1 MRDREWRLVVITSR
15 NPDRSPTHK
24 PMTKTKFVIAA
35 CTVMMVA
42 AVQPSAIAQGQA
54 PAAAKLDL
62 NKPVVNAGLSLAMD
76 RLTRDSSDAAKDA
89 LLLELNK
96 ANYLAVSVGKS
107 LSEGIASSNGQ
118 ALLPAGA
125 RFDLLMAG
133 KQGKN
138 YLLLFTDWDAI
149 RAYTK
154 EDVTAIVLPAK
165 DAWSFFSSTLAATNE
180 GIVINP
186 AHNALPLRKP
196 MIAHLTAAS
205 RKSEGK

>member
-1 MRDREWRLVVITSR
+1 M
-15 NPDRSPTHK
+15 N
-24 PMTKTKFVIAA
+24 KTK
-35 CTVMMVA
+35 MPLA
-42 AVQPSAIAQGQA
+42 AVCMTVILMAAQPSAAAQAAQEGQA
-54 PAAAKLDL
+54 PMAAKLDL
-62 NKPVVNAGLSLAMD
+62 NKPVVNAELSLAMD
-76 RLTRDSSDAAKDA
+76 RLSRDTSDAAKDA

-96 ANYLAVSVGKS
+96 ANYLAVSVGKG

-165 DAWSFFSSTLAATNE
+165 DAWSFFSSTLAATYE

-196 MIAHLTAAS
+196 MISYLAAAS
-205 RKSEGK
+205 SKAERK

>member
-1 MRDREWRLVVITSR
+1 
-15 NPDRSPTHK
+15 
-24 PMTKTKFVIAA
+24 
-35 CTVMMVA
+35 
-42 AVQPSAIAQGQA
+42 
-54 PAAAKLDL
+54 
-62 NKPVVNAGLSLAMD
+62 
-76 RLTRDSSDAAKDA
+76 
-89 LLLELNK
+89 
-96 ANYLAVSVGKS
+96 
-107 LSEGIASSNGQ
+107 
-118 ALLPAGA
+118 
-125 RFDLLMAG
+125 MAG

-165 DAWSFFSSTLAATNE
+165 DAWSFFSTTLAATNE

-196 MIAHLTAAS
+196 MISYFTAAS

>member
-1 MRDREWRLVVITSR
+1 MIKMKL
-15 NPDRSPTHK
+15 
-24 PMTKTKFVIAA
+24 VIAA
-35 CTVMMVA
+35 VCTFMIVA
-42 AVQPSAIAQGQA
+42 AAQPSAVAQEQQ
-54 PAAAKLDL
+54 PVAAKLDL

-76 RLTRDSSDAAKDA
+76 RLTHDNSDAAKDA

-96 ANYLAVSVGKS
+96 ANYLAVSVGKG
-107 LSEGIASSNGQ
+107 LSEGMASSNGQ
-118 ALLPAGA
+118 ALLPTGA

-165 DAWSFFSSTLAATNE
+165 DAWSFFSTTLAATNE

-196 MIAHLTAAS
+196 MISYLTAAS
-205 RKSEGK
+205 RKSAGK

>member
-1 MRDREWRLVVITSR
+1 MI
-15 NPDRSPTHK
+15 
-24 PMTKTKFVIAA
+24 KTKLVMAA
-35 CTVMMVA
+35 VCTIMLVA
-42 AVQPSAIAQGQA
+42 AAPPSAVAQGQ
-54 PAAAKLDL
+54 PPVAAKLDL
-62 NKPVVNAGLSLAMD
+62 NKAVVNTGLSLAMD
-76 RLTRDSSDAAKDA
+76 RLTRDNSDAAKDA

-96 ANYLAVSVGKS
+96 ANYLAVSVGKG

-165 DAWSFFSSTLAATNE
+165 DAWPFFSSMFGATYE

-196 MIAHLTAAS
+196 MIAYLAAAS

>member
-1 MRDREWRLVVITSR
+1 MRSDGITSLAPP
-15 NPDRSPTHK
+15 NSPTPKHMIK
-24 PMTKTKFVIAA
+24 MKSVIAA
-35 CTVMMVA
+35 VCTFMLVA
-42 AVQPSAIAQGQA
+42 AAQPSAVAQGQQSVA
-54 PAAAKLDL
+54 VKLDL
-62 NKPVVNAGLSLAMD
+62 NKPVANAELSLAMD
-76 RLTRDSSDAAKDA
+76 RLTHDNSDAAKDA
-89 LLLELNK
+89 LLIELNK
-96 ANYLAVSVGKS
+96 ANYLALSVGKG

-125 RFDLLMAG
+125 RFELLMAG

-165 DAWSFFSSTLAATNE
+165 DAWSFFSTTLAATNE

-196 MIAHLTAAS
+196 MISYLTAALQ
-205 RKSEGK
+205 KSAGK

>member
-1 MRDREWRLVVITSR
+1 M
-15 NPDRSPTHK
+15 N
-24 PMTKTKFVIAA
+24 KTK
-35 CTVMMVA
+35 MPLA
-42 AVQPSAIAQGQA
+42 AVCMTVILMAAQPSAAAQAAQGQA
-54 PAAAKLDL
+54 PMAAKLDL
-62 NKPVVNAGLSLAMD
+62 NKPVVNAELSLAMD
-76 RLTRDSSDAAKDA
+76 RLARDTSDAAKDA

-96 ANYLAVSVGKS
+96 ANYLAVSVGKG

-165 DAWSFFSSTLAATNE
+165 DAWSFFSSTLAATYE

-196 MIAHLTAAS
+196 MISYLAAAS
-205 RKSEGK
+205 SKAERK

>member
-1 MRDREWRLVVITSR
+1 MRDREMAFPRYHEPR
-15 NPDRSPTHK
+15 NPNRSPTLK
-24 PMTKTKFVIAA
+24 RMIKTKLVIAA
-35 CTVMMVA
+35 VCTVMLVA
-42 AVQPSAIAQGQA
+42 AAQGQ
-54 PAAAKLDL
+54 PPVAAKLDL

-76 RLTRDSSDAAKDA
+76 RLTHDNSDAAKDA

-96 ANYLAVSVGKS
+96 ANYLAVSVGKG

-186 AHNALPLRKP
+186 ANNALPLGKP
-196 MIAHLTAAS
+196 MISYLTAAS
-205 RKSEGK
+205 RKLEGK

>member
-1 MRDREWRLVVITSR
+1 MI
-15 NPDRSPTHK
+15 
-24 PMTKTKFVIAA
+24 
-35 CTVMMVA
+35 VA
-42 AVQPSAIAQGQA
+42 AAQPSALAQGQQ
-54 PAAAKLDL
+54 PVAAKVDL
-62 NKPVVNAGLSLAMD
+62 NKPVVNTGLSLAMD
-76 RLTRDSSDAAKDA
+76 RLTNDSSDAAKDA

-96 ANYLAVSVGKS
+96 ANYLALSVGKG

-118 ALLPAGA
+118 AILPAGA

-165 DAWSFFSSTLAATNE
+165 DAWSFFSTTLAATNE

-186 AHNALPLRKP
+186 AHNALPLGKR
-196 MIAHLTAAS
+196 MISYLTAAAQ
-205 RKSEGK
+205 KSAAK

>member
-1 MRDREWRLVVITSR
+1 MPLAAVCMVTILMTAQPSVAAQAAHGE
-15 NPDRSPTHK
+15 SPT
-24 PMTKTKFVIAA
+24 
-35 CTVMMVA
+35 
-42 AVQPSAIAQGQA
+42 
-54 PAAAKLDL
+54 AKLDL

-76 RLTRDSSDAAKDA
+76 RLARDTSDAAKDA

-96 ANYLAVSVGKS
+96 ANYLAVSVGKG
-107 LSEGIASSNGQ
+107 LSEGIALSQGQ

-154 EDVTAIVLPAK
+154 EEVTAIVLPAK
-165 DAWSFFSSTLAATNE
+165 DAWSFFSSTLAATYE

-196 MIAHLTAAS
+196 MISYLAAAS
-205 RKSEGK
+205 SKAERK